1 MKSLSKK
8 LFILLLSGITYS
20 FAYGQTEPTDK
31 LATRET
37 RNLYLNLQTIAKKEY
52 FSVIRKIFIVDMD
65 GVLYPDVRI

>member
-37 RNLYLNLQTIAKKEY
+37 RNLYLNLQTIAKKGILFGHQE
-52 FSVIRKIFIVDMD
+52 D
-65 GVLYPDVRI
+65 LYRGHGWRAVP